1 MYAQQRH
8 YSEQIPI
15 KSKNP
20 EIDLLGLV
28 ASKQENKSDEKS
40 ANNKVEDIK
49 QIPEKEESKL
59 SKDSS
64 QQLKLATGENDGTA
78 PNESE
83 YN

>member
-15 KSKNP
+15 KSKNQ
-20 EIDLLGLV
+20 EIDLIGLV

-40 ANNKVEDIK
+40 ALNKVEDIK

-64 QQLKLATGENDGTA
+64 
-78 PNESE
+78 
-83 YN
+83 